1 MDTIIPASNK
11 EVMMKRQSLTI
22 VVLFALLLSAC
33 SSAAATPTGS
43 AGAKTQDVSTDTV
56 KTAASSATTETA
68 ESEVTP
74 SAPAE
79 LACSLSLPSE
89 KDWPVTLCE
98 TFADN
103 QNNWLVESQD
113 NSYAKYSIDVV
124 DGAYTLDYTAKAF
137 AQFKQ
142 TALSW
147 FPLAQAQ
154 DFALSVTTLMD
165 SEFTNN
171 SWGIA
176 FRADENMDSFF
187 LFSIY
192 NDGTYA
198 FEIYENNNW
207 IPLISQRVYDG
218 ILRGQPNKLTILA
231 EGGDFTF
238 YINDVLVN
246 TFSGGLLEGSH
257 IQFLVSAKEGAS
269 AIYNFDDIVMQS
281 AS

>member
-1 MDTIIPASNK
+1 
-11 EVMMKRQSLTI
+11 MKKQYLTI

-33 SSAAATPTGS
+33 GSAAAATPTGS
-43 AGAKTQDVSTDTV
+43 AGAETQEVPAQT
-56 KTAASSATTETA
+56 ATTELAATTTGTTT
-68 ESEVTP
+68 ESSETP
-74 SAPAE
+74 SAPAGLE
-79 LACSLSLPSE
+79 CSLALPSD

-113 NSYAKYSIDVV
+113 NSYAQYSIDVV

-147 FPLAQAQ
+147 FPLGQAQ
-154 DFALSVTTLMD
+154 DFALSVSTLMD
-165 SEFTNN
+165 STFQNN
-171 SWGIA
+171 SWGMA

-198 FEIYENNNW
+198 FEIYENGNW
-207 IPLISQRVYDG
+207 IPLISQRVFGG
-218 ILRGQPNKLTILA
+218 IQPGEPNKLTVVA

-238 YINDVLVN
+238 YINDALVN
-246 TFSGGLLEGSH
+246 SFSGGLLEGSH
-257 IQFLVSAKEGAS
+257 IQFLISAKEGAS
-269 AIYNFDDIVMQS
+269 ATYTFDDIVMQS
-281 AS
+281 PI

>member
-1 MDTIIPASNK
+1 MKHKSRSII
-11 EVMMKRQSLTI
+11 
-22 VVLFALLLSAC
+22 VLLALILSAC
-33 SSAAATPTGS
+33 SSVAAATPTGS
-43 AGAKTQDVSTDTV
+43 AGAATQDVPPKTTASTTAETPAS
-56 KTAASSATTETA
+56 TAAATA
-68 ESEVTP
+68 ESSETP
-74 SAPAE
+74 SAPAGLE
-79 LACSLSLPSE
+79 CSLPLPSE

-103 QNNWLVESQD
+103 QNNWLVENQD

-124 DGAYTLDYTAKAF
+124 DGAYTLNYTAKAF

-165 SEFTNN
+165 SEFQNN
-171 SWGIA
+171 SWGVA
-176 FRADENMDSFF
+176 FRTDENMDSFF

-198 FEIYENNNW
+198 FEIYENGNW
-207 IPLISQRVYDG
+207 IPLISQRVFGG
-218 ILRGQPNKLTILA
+218 ILPGEPNKLTIVA
-231 EGGDFTF
+231 ESGDFSF
-238 YINDVLVN
+238 YINDEPVN
-246 TFSGGLLEGSH
+246 TFNGGLLEGSN
-257 IQFLVSAKEGAS
+257 IQLLVSAKEGAS
-269 AIYNFDDIVMQS
+269 AVYSFDDIVMQS

>member
-1 MDTIIPASNK
+1 
-11 EVMMKRQSLTI
+11 MKRQSLTI

-33 SSAAATPTGS
+33 SSAAAPTPAGS
-43 AGAKTQDVSTDTV
+43 AVAETADVPSEI
-56 KTAASSATTETA
+56 AETA
-68 ESEVTP
+68 ETTKSAATTDAPTTEGDETP
-74 SAPAE
+74 SAPAG
-79 LACSLSLPSE
+79 LDCSLPLPSE

-98 TFADN
+98 TFTDN

-113 NSYAKYSIDVV
+113 NSYAAYSLDVL
-124 DGAYTLDYTAKAF
+124 DGAYTLDYKAKAF

-147 FPLAQAQ
+147 FPVTQAQ

-165 SEFTNN
+165 SEFQNN
-171 SWGIA
+171 SWGVA

-207 IPLISQRVYDG
+207 IALISQRVYDG
-218 ILRGQPNKLTILA
+218 ILPGEPTKLTIVA

-246 TFSGGLLEGSH
+246 TFSGGLLEGSN
-257 IQFLVSAKEGAS
+257 IQLLVSAREGAS
-269 AIYNFDDIVMQS
+269 AVYSFDDIVMQS
-281 AS
+281 PS

>member
-1 MDTIIPASNK
+1 
-11 EVMMKRQSLTI
+11 MMKRQSLTI

-33 SSAAATPTGS
+33 SGAAAATPTGS
-43 AGAKTQDVSTDTV
+43 AAVETQDVPSEI
-56 KTAASSATTETA
+56 AETA
-68 ESEVTP
+68 ETSEAAATGPAATTTP
-74 SAPAE
+74 SAPAGLE
-79 LACSLSLPSE
+79 CSLPLPSE

-98 TFADN
+98 TFTDN

-113 NSYAKYSIDVV
+113 NSYAAYSLDVL
-124 DGAYTLDYTAKAF
+124 DGAYTLDYKAKAF

-147 FPLAQAQ
+147 FPITQAQ

-165 SEFTNN
+165 SEFQNN
-171 SWGIA
+171 SWGVA

-207 IPLISQRVYDG
+207 IALISQRVYDG
-218 ILRGQPNKLTILA
+218 ILPGEPTRLTIVA

-246 TFSGGLLEGSH
+246 TFSGGLLEGSD
-257 IQFLVSAKEGAS
+257 IQLLVSAREGAS
-269 AIYNFDDIVMQS
+269 ATYSFDDIVMQS
-281 AS
+281 PS

>member
-1 MDTIIPASNK
+1 MN
-11 EVMMKRQSLTI
+11 RQSLTI

-33 SSAAATPTGS
+33 SSAAAATPTGS
-43 AGAKTQDVSTDTV
+43 TGAETQDVPS
-56 KTAASSATTETA
+56 KTTETTEAAATEPSATTSAATA
-68 ESEVTP
+68 ESDETP
-74 SAPAE
+74 SAPTGLE
-79 LACSLSLPSE
+79 CSLPLPSE
-89 KDWPVTLCE
+89 EDWPVTLCE

-103 QNNWLVESQD
+103 QNDWLVESQD
-113 NSYAKYSIDVV
+113 NSYANYSLDVV

-147 FPLAQAQ
+147 FPLTQGQ

-165 SEFTNN
+165 SEFQNN
-171 SWGIA
+171 SWGVA

-198 FEIYENNNW
+198 FEIYENRNW
-207 IPLISQRVYDG
+207 IPLISQRVFEG
-218 ILRGQPNKLTILA
+218 ILPGEITKLTIVA

-238 YINDVLVN
+238 YINDALVN
-246 TFSGGLLEGSH
+246 SFSGGLLENSS
-257 IQFLVSAKEGAS
+257 IQLLVSAKEGAS
-269 AIYNFDDIVMQS
+269 ATYTFDDIVMQS
-281 AS
+281 PS

>member
-1 MDTIIPASNK
+1 
-11 EVMMKRQSLTI
+11 MKKQSLTI
-22 VVLFALLLSAC
+22 VVLIALLLSAC
-33 SSAAATPTGS
+33 SSAAAPTPAGS
-43 AGAKTQDVSTDTV
+43 AVAETQDVPSEI
-56 KTAASSATTETA
+56 AETA
-68 ESEVTP
+68 ETTEPAATTDAPTAEGDETP
-74 SAPAE
+74 NAPAGLE
-79 LACSLSLPSE
+79 CSLPLPSE

-98 TFADN
+98 TFTDN

-113 NSYAKYSIDVV
+113 NSYAAYSIDVL
-124 DGAYTLDYTAKAF
+124 DGAYTLDYKAKAF

-147 FPLAQAQ
+147 FPVTQAQ
-154 DFALSVTTLMD
+154 DFAMSVTTLMD
-165 SEFTNN
+165 SEFQNN
-171 SWGIA
+171 SWGVA

-207 IPLISQRVYDG
+207 IALISQRVYDG
-218 ILRGQPNKLTILA
+218 ILPGEPNKLTIIA

-246 TFSGGLLEGSH
+246 TFSGGLLEGST
-257 IQFLVSAKEGAS
+257 IQLLVSAREGAS
-269 AIYNFDDIVMQS
+269 ATYSFDDIVMQS
-281 AS
+281 PS

>member
-1 MDTIIPASNK
+1 
-11 EVMMKRQSLTI
+11 MKKQSLTI
-22 VVLFALLLSAC
+22 LVLFALLLSAC
-33 SSAAATPTGS
+33 SSAAAATPIGS
-43 AGAKTQDVSTDTV
+43 AGAATQDVP
-56 KTAASSATTETA
+56 TETTKTTAPTTA
-68 ESEVTP
+68 ETPASTSAATAENSETP
-74 SAPAE
+74 SAPAG
-79 LACSLSLPSE
+79 LACSLPLPSE

-103 QNNWLVESQD
+103 QNNWLVENQD

-124 DGAYTLDYTAKAF
+124 DGAYTLNYTAKAF

-165 SEFTNN
+165 SEFQNN
-171 SWGIA
+171 SWGVA

-198 FEIYENNNW
+198 FEIYENSNW
-207 IPLISQRVYDG
+207 IPLISQRIYDG
-218 ILRGQPNKLTILA
+218 ILRGEPNKLTIVA

-238 YINDVLVN
+238 YINDMLVN
-246 TFSGGLLEGSH
+246 TFSGGLLEGSN
-257 IQFLVSAKEGAS
+257 IQLLVSAKEGAS
-269 AIYNFDDIVMQS
+269 AVYSFDDFVMQS
-281 AS
+281 PS

>member
-1 MDTIIPASNK
+1 
-11 EVMMKRQSLTI
+11 MMKRQSLTI
-22 VVLFALLLSAC
+22 LVLFALLLSAC
-33 SSAAATPTGS
+33 SSAAAATPTGS
-43 AGAKTQDVSTDTV
+43 ASAETQDVTVAETPDAAIAEPAATSAATDEGSETP
-56 KTAASSATTETA
+56 AA
-68 ESEVTP
+68 P
-74 SAPAE
+74 SGLE
-79 LACSLSLPSE
+79 CSLPLPSE

-98 TFADN
+98 TFDDN

-113 NSYAKYSIDVV
+113 NSYSTYNIDVV

-147 FPLAQAQ
+147 FPITQAQ

-165 SEFTNN
+165 SEFQSN

-176 FRADENMDSFF
+176 FRADENMNSFF

-198 FEIYENNNW
+198 FEIYENGNW
-207 IPLISQRVYDG
+207 IPLISQRVFGG
-218 ILRGQPNKLTILA
+218 IQPGEPNKLTVVA
-231 EGGDFTF
+231 EGGDFSF
-238 YINDVLVN
+238 YINDEPVN
-246 TFSGGLLEGSH
+246 TFSGGLLTNNG
-257 IQFLVSAKEGAS
+257 IQLLVSAKEGAS
-269 AIYNFDDIVMQS
+269 ATYSFDNIVMQS